1 MDLHYIELSD
11 NKMNKAFIKGLAYYL
26 PQKEVTN
33 EELVKEFP
41 EWSVEKVA
49 QKVGVDVRHLAADNE
64 TAGDMAEKAARKLFE
79 EYQIDTKTIDFL
91 MLCTQS
97 PDYFLP
103 STACVLQDRLGIP
116 TSAGAFDY
124 NLGCSGCV
132 YGMAMAKGLIAAGI
146 AKNVLLLTAETY
158 NKYLHPSDKS
168 NRSIFGDGAAACL
181 VSTEGFAEIGE
192 FSLGTDGS
200 GANNL
205 IVKTGAA
212 RQKRPTGKLVED
224 DEGHVWYDDYLYMN
238 GGAIFNFTLD
248 AVPVMMKEILDKN
261 GLKKEEIDYYI
272 FHQANKFMLS
282 TIRKVCCISKD
293 KFYINLATTGNTVS
307 STVLIGLK
315 DCLVNGTI
323 KAGDKVMITGFGVG
337 LSWGGTLLTF
347 K

>member
-1 MDLHYIELSD
+1 M
-11 NKMNKAFIKGLAYYL
+11 AFIKAISYYL
-26 PQKEVTN
+26 PEKVVTN

-41 EWSVEKVA
+41 EWSVDKVA
-49 QKVGVDVRHLAADNE
+49 QKVGVDSRHLAAEDE

-79 EYQIDTKTIDFL
+79 EYQLDPNTIDFL

-97 PDYFLP
+97 SDYFLP
-103 STACVLQDRLGIP
+103 STACLLQDRLGIP
-116 TSAGAFDY
+116 THAGAFDY
-124 NLGCSGCV
+124 NLGCSGCI

-168 NRSIFGDGAAACL
+168 NGSIFGDGAAACL
-181 VSTEGFAEIGE
+181 ISTEGFAEIGE

-205 IVKTGAA
+205 IVKTGAS
-212 RQKRPTGKLVED
+212 RQKEATGKFVED

-248 AVPVMMKEILDKN
+248 AVPAMMAQILEKN
-261 GLKKEEIDYYI
+261 HFEKNQIDYYV
-272 FHQANKFMLS
+272 FHQANKFMLN
-282 TIRKVCCISKD
+282 TIRKVCVLPKD
-293 KFYINLATTGNTVS
+293 KFYVNLATTGNTVS

-315 DCLVNGTI
+315 ECMDNQII
-323 KAGDKVMITGFGVG
+323 KAGDNVMISGFGVG
-337 LSWGGTLLTF
+337 LSWGGTILQF
-347 K
+347 

>member
-1 MDLHYIELSD
+1 MAYI
-11 NKMNKAFIKGLAYYL
+11 KAISYYL
-26 PQKEVTN
+26 PEMVVTN

-41 EWSVEKVA
+41 EWSVDKVA
-49 QKVGVDVRHLAADNE
+49 QKVGVDSRHLAAENE
-64 TAGDMAEKAARKLFE
+64 TAGNLAEKAARKLFE
-79 EYQIDTKTIDFL
+79 EYQIDPKSIDFL

-116 TSAGAFDY
+116 TSVGAFDY
-124 NLGCSGCV
+124 NLGCSGCI
-132 YGMAMAKGLIAAGI
+132 YGMAIAKGLIAAGI

-181 VSTEGFAEIGE
+181 ISTDGFAEIGE

-205 IVKTGAA
+205 IVKTGAS
-212 RQKRPTGKLVED
+212 RQKEATGKFVED

-248 AVPVMMKEILDKN
+248 AVPAMMKEILVKN
-261 GLKKEEIDYYI
+261 KLEKDQIDYYV
-272 FHQANKFMLS
+272 FHQANKFMLN
-282 TIRKVCCISKD
+282 TIRKICVLQKD
-293 KFYINLATTGNTVS
+293 KFYVDLTTTGNTVS
-307 STVLIGLK
+307 STVLIALK
-315 DCLVNGTI
+315 DCFDSGII
-323 KAGDKVMITGFGVG
+323 KTGMNVMVTGFGVG
-337 LSWGGTLLTF
+337 LSWGGTIL
-347 K
+347 KIQ